1 MSESP
6 KTILVVD
13 DNPDFLEQMRLSLE
27 AAGLVVVTAPGAAEA
42 GRIVAETHFD
52 AAVCDLMMEHA
63 DSGFTLAHQIKRKD
77 PSIPVILVT
86 AVAGEAGI
94 PFDAAGNQERSWLS
108 ADAVLDKPVRGE
120 QLRRELSRLLKV
132 QL

>member
-1 MSESP
+1 MPERP
-6 KTILVVD
+6 ITVLVVD
-13 DNPDFLEQMRLSLE
+13 DNPDFLEQMKLE
-27 AAGLVVVTAPGAAEA
+27 LEVAGITVITADSGSAAAALLPD
-42 GRIVAETHFD
+42 THFD

-77 PSIPVILVT
+77 ASIPVILVT

-94 PFDAAGNQERSWLS
+94 PFDAASRAEHSWMS
-108 ADAVLDKPVRGE
+108 ADTVLDKPVRGE
-120 QLRRELSRLLKV
+120 QLRREIARLLKV

>member
-1 MSESP
+1 MP
-6 KTILVVD
+6 DRPITVLVVD
-13 DNPDFLEQMRLSLE
+13 DNPDFLEQMKLALE
-27 AAGLVVVTAPGAAEA
+27 ASGITVVAADSGAAA
-42 GRIVAETHFD
+42 AALLASTQFD

-63 DSGFTLAHQIKRKD
+63 DSGFVLAHQIKRKD
-77 PSIPVILVT
+77 PAIPVILVT

-94 PFDAAGNQERSWLS
+94 PFDAASREERSWLS